1 MNTSGAV
8 EFDPGYTIYVNGKL
22 TDFVSP
28 SGKKD
33 SLRTGLGKPI
43 ENDFPIDF
51 VYDVDEKEVCR

>member
-1 MNTSGAV
+1 M
-8 EFDPGYTIYVNGKL
+8 NGKL

-28 SGKKD
+28 SGKRD

-51 VYDVDEKEVCR
+51 VYDDALYSSIADEPDPGHAHPDAEGI